1 MNIGIIAGASF
12 FKNESYYIASL
23 LANRLQGTGHKVIL
37 LNKTA
42 RDFSLPGIINLPIR
56 PGITGMLTGNSI
68 SAFAKKHAIERFL
81 VFDSNDLTG
90 KKQVQCLILIDDEW
104 PVEAVNKNSS
114 KNLRIITFLNA
125 QYQKLLQNGSALQQR
140 MLLAKPA
147 VLLVLT
153 PLDYEKR
160 SEAKE
165 QFADGK
171 EYFVYAD
178 VSAGQ
183 QAFINLLKAFS
194 AFKKMQLSNW
204 KLVVLLRGGLSDKEK
219 EEWLRLL
226 GSFKFRNDV
235 KIINNESAGETA
247 LCIAGAYALLS
258 FSENKAYSPSVIE
271 SLLCHV
277 PVIVQASDWQQQF
290 AGAVIEAS
298 SSAPEAVAEK
308 MMTLYKDESLRSR
321 LSLQAA
327 GIMRDFKAEQHI
339 AALTEYIVS
348 S

>member
-183 QAFINLLKAFS
+183 QALL
-194 AFKKMQLSNW
+194 
-204 KLVVLLRGGLSDKEK
+204 
-219 EEWLRLL
+219 
-226 GSFKFRNDV
+226 
-235 KIINNESAGETA
+235 T
-247 LCIAGAYALLS
+247 C
-258 FSENKAYSPSVIE
+258 
-271 SLLCHV
+271 
-277 PVIVQASDWQQQF
+277 
-290 AGAVIEAS
+290 
-298 SSAPEAVAEK
+298 
-308 MMTLYKDESLRSR
+308 
-321 LSLQAA
+321 
-327 GIMRDFKAEQHI
+327 
-339 AALTEYIVS
+339 
-348 S
+348 